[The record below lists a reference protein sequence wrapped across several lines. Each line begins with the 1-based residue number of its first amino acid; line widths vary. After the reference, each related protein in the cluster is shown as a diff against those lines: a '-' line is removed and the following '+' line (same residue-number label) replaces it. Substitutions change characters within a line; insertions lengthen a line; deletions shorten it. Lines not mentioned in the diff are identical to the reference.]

1 MTDLRNLCPTGEEV
15 WVSYHN
21 KDSLLFFLTGPA
33 GMSSTLAS
41 RNSAFTL
48 YAVTTGKGGQ
58 KAKKLGT
65 GSNPT
70 ELEAKYK
77 VADAIKTIANAS

>member
-1 MTDLRNLCPTGEEV
+1 MTDLRNLCPAGEEV
-15 WVSYHN
+15 WVSYYS
-21 KDSLLFFLTGPA
+21 KDAPLYFLTGPA

-58 KAKKLGT
+58 KAKKLGS
-65 GSNPT
+65 GNNPN

>member
-1 MTDLRNLCPTGEEV
+1 MTELRNLCPAVEEV
-15 WVSYHN
+15 WVSYYT

-41 RNSAFTL
+41 QNNSFTL
-48 YAVTTGKGGQ
+48 YAVTSGKGGQ
-58 KAKKLGT
+58 KAKKLGS
-65 GSNPT
+65 GNNPN